1 MGCEQDWNNF
11 LEEAGE
17 NNSFHCIREGE
28 ELFSGLAARLS
39 SEDDEPAS
47 ASRSARCLIPTN
59 CLCCMMKWTRRMRMA
74 FTGLGNFKM
83 IGSRNSDGV
92 AKRARKG
99 FPDVGD
105 KSGTFPRR
113 PRVISRV

>member
-28 ELFSGLAARLS
+28 ELFSSLRERDFSQKFADILLKK
-39 SEDDEPAS
+39 DEVLPV
-47 ASRSARCLIPTN
+47 I
-59 CLCCMMKWTRRMRMA
+59 CCMMKWTRRMRKA

-113 PRVISRV
+113 TRVISRV